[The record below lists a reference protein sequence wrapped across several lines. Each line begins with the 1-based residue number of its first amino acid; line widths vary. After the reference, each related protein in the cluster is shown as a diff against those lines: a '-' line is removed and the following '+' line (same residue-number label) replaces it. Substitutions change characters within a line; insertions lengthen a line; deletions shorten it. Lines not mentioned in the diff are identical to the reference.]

1 MAKAVAME
9 AQLVAPSSHWGQK
22 NLVVVMRMMMIKMM
36 MISKMTL
43 MMRGRWRTTGD
54 VFCL

>member
-22 NLVVVMRMMMIKMM
+22 YLVMMRMTMMMIL
-36 MISKMTL
+36 KMTL
-43 MMRGRWRTTGD
+43 MMRGRWGTNGD
-54 VFCL
+54 VFWL

>member
-1 MAKAVAME
+1 MTKAVAVQ
-9 AQLVAPSSHWGQK
+9 AQLVSPSSHWRQK
-22 NLVVVMRMMMIKMM
+22 NLVVVRRMMKMM
-36 MISKMTL
+36 MILKMTM